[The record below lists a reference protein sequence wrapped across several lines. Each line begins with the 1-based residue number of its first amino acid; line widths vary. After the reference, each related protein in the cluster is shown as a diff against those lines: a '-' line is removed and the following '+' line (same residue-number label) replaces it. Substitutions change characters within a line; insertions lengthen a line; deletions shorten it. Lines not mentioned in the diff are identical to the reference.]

1 MDGGSVNT
9 EIQVQLGLPE
19 EAVIRL
25 LDLEVGRW
33 GRDFVF
39 AAQAAANEASV
50 ILFKLAFYDC
60 SETRWQTYTHIDLA
74 IDAPLPTTTLVSYKL
89 GRDQQRSPAR
99 LLTEHFGLS
108 TFYGELVIQQS

>member
-1 MDGGSVNT
+1 MNT
-9 EIQVQLGLPE
+9 EIQGLLGLPE
-19 EAVIRL
+19 EAIITL
-25 LDLEVGRW
+25 LDLVVGRW

-39 AAQAAANEASV
+39 TAQAAAGKGNV
-50 ILFKLAFYDC
+50 IPFKLAFYNC

-74 IDAPLPTTTLVSYKL
+74 IDAPLPKTTLVSYKL
-89 GRDQQRSPAR
+89 GRDRQRSPAR

>member
-1 MDGGSVNT
+1 MNT
-9 EIQVQLGLPE
+9 EIQGQLGLPE
-19 EAVIRL
+19 DTIITL
-25 LDLEVGRW
+25 LDLAVGRW

-39 AAQAAANEASV
+39 AAQAAAGEGNV
-50 ILFKLAFYDC
+50 IPFKLAFYDC

-74 IDAPLPTTTLVSYKL
+74 IDTPLPTTTLVSYKL

-108 TFYGELVIQQS
+108 TFYGELIIQQS

>member
-1 MDGGSVNT
+1 MNT
-9 EIQVQLGLPE
+9 EIQAQLGLPE

-39 AAQAAANEASV
+39 TAQAASLNDEG
-50 ILFKLAFYDC
+50 IIPFKMAFYDC

-74 IDAPLPTTTLVSYKL
+74 IGAPLPTTTLVSY
-89 GRDQQRSPAR
+89 QQRSPAR
-99 LLTEHFGLS
+99 LLTEHFSLS

>member
-1 MDGGSVNT
+1 MNT
-9 EIQVQLGLPE
+9 EIQAQLGLPE

-39 AAQAAANEASV
+39 AAQAASLNDEG
-50 ILFKLAFYDC
+50 IIPFKMAFYDC

-74 IDAPLPTTTLVSYKL
+74 IGAPLPTTTLVSYKL